1 VRLVTADWVLPV
13 SGPPI
18 PGGAVLTEGDRVV
31 RVGPAAEL
39 ERETP
44 AADLTDLPGCAVI
57 PGLVNAHTHLALT
70 AFDGLLAPDELPDWM
85 GRLVGGMRVLSSDD
99 FRASAAWG
107 AARCL
112 AGGATTVGDIA
123 YGVES
128 MTAASELGLGGVF
141 FWELLGIPA
150 SRLDDRLAETGF
162 PGVGHGPAESTAPD
176 PAERPSEPL
185 AAAARPG
192 ISPHTVYS
200 SGPELIRAA
209 RRFAD
214 ERGLCFC
221 MHVAESRAEDDL
233 MRRGEGPFARLAER
247 LADGFAVPRESPVA
261 YLDDLGVLER
271 AVVVHGVQLDAADTS
286 TLARRDAGVV
296 LCPRSNAFLQGG
308 LAPVAAL
315 AGAGV
320 ALAVGTDSVASNVD
334 LDLFEEGRAVRRIH
348 PGLDARATLELM
360 TAGGADV
367 LGLRD
372 TRGRL
377 APGSRADLC
386 AVRVGPVD
394 RPEEALVEEG
404 RATSVEAVMA
414 GGEWRVLGG
423 GPLFDTDRIERRAA
437 LVRERARRALETVE
451 ADRSG

>member
-31 RVGPAAEL
+31 RVGDAAEL

-44 AADLTDLPGCAVI
+44 AADLTDLPGCTVI

-70 AFDGLLAPDELPDWM
+70 VFDGLLAPDELPDWM
-85 GRLVGGMRVLSSDD
+85 GRLVGGIRVLSPDD
-99 FRASAAWG
+99 LGASAAWG

-128 MTAASELGLGGVF
+128 MAAASELGLGGVF
-141 FWELLGIPA
+141 FWELLGLAA
-150 SRLDDRLAETGF
+150 SQLDERLAETGF
-162 PGVGHGPAESTAPD
+162 PGVGDGQTEATGPD
-176 PAERPSEPL
+176 PAERPSEPQSTT
-185 AAAARPG
+185 ARPG
-192 ISPHTVYS
+192 VSPHTVYS

-214 ERGLCFC
+214 ERGLPFC
-221 MHVAESRAEDDL
+221 MHVAESQAEDDL
-233 MRRGEGPFARLAER
+233 MQRGEGPFARLAER
-247 LADGFAVPRESPVA
+247 LADGFVVPHASPVA
-261 YLDDLGVLER
+261 YLDGLGVLER
-271 AVVVHGVQLDAADTS
+271 AVVVHGVQLDAADIAI
-286 TLARRDAGVV
+286 LAERSAGIV
-296 LCPRSNAFLQGG
+296 LCPRSNAFLRGSP
-308 LAPVAAL
+308 APAAAL

-367 LGLRD
+367 LGLGD
-372 TRGRL
+372 ARGRL

-386 AVRVGPVD
+386 AVRIGPVD
-394 RPEEALVEEG
+394 RPEEALVEEAV
-404 RATSVEAVMA
+404 ATSVEAVMA

-423 GPLFDTDRIERRAA
+423 GPLFETDRIERRAA
-437 LVRERARRALETVE
+437 LVRENARRALETGE
-451 ADRSG
+451 SDLSG